1 MDDLRE
7 FYNSIENPID
17 NKYKWNSLLNLYCS
31 SYDFN
36 DFYEK
41 VTYINKSTN
50 PYYMNDDKE
59 NFSLLMFDLF
69 KKSIVSLSEDK
80 VKHYISKEIFNS
92 KIYDIIPYLNTLP
105 EITEYSKLKEVLN
118 DEFIRVYFS
127 KFFYDENGYVILASD
142 FDVINDYTYNTVFT
156 ITVGGVNLYKFLKDF
171 VSVSIENEMTF
182 YLKLNEFGKYINVNI
197 YTSLDK
203 ISKLRK
209 IINTTKKE
217 NYAFHYDNI
226 YNLLSGNIDESLS
239 IRNRSF
245 YNKNDYNNSRCL
257 ILFKSFDSVIYN
269 YVINHLNILVSYKDG
284 RMNLSDYISNSVAE
298 RIMHELISKNV
309 KTESDYYNI
318 ANSGELIRM
327 KELIKDK
334 VAASLKDVLK
344 DRLYL
349 KDNDAKVTIYLSE
362 NKSLDID
369 VSIYMYAIRTLT
381 SPLIIKDNSIE
392 KAFRIRIKNECEY
405 EKIDSNK
412 FCLDKSFSN
421 RILYDEDK
429 IKKYEEEMESVQKEL
444 DRLNELDKLFEDGSP
459 EAKARIA
466 SEMKDLIG
474 EE

>member
-1 MDDLRE
+1 
-7 FYNSIENPID
+7 
-17 NKYKWNSLLNLYCS
+17 
-31 SYDFN
+31 
-36 DFYEK
+36 
-41 VTYINKSTN
+41 
-50 PYYMNDDKE
+50 
-59 NFSLLMFDLF
+59 
-69 KKSIVSLSEDK
+69 
-80 VKHYISKEIFNS
+80 
-92 KIYDIIPYLNTLP
+92 
-105 EITEYSKLKEVLN
+105 
-118 DEFIRVYFS
+118 
-127 KFFYDENGYVILASD
+127 
-142 FDVINDYTYNTVFT
+142 
-156 ITVGGVNLYKFLKDF
+156 
-171 VSVSIENEMTF
+171 
-182 YLKLNEFGKYINVNI
+182 
-197 YTSLDK
+197 
-203 ISKLRK
+203 
-209 IINTTKKE
+209 
-217 NYAFHYDNI
+217 
-226 YNLLSGNIDESLS
+226 
-239 IRNRSF
+239 
-245 YNKNDYNNSRCL
+245 
-257 ILFKSFDSVIYN
+257 
-269 YVINHLNILVSYKDG
+269 
-284 RMNLSDYISNSVAE
+284 MNLSDYISNSVAE

-459 EAKARIA
+459 EARAKIA

>member
-1 MDDLRE
+1 MDDLKE

-17 NKYKWNSLLNLYCS
+17 NKSKWNSLLNFYCT

-36 DFYEK
+36 DFYQK
-41 VTYINKSTN
+41 VTYVNKSTN

-59 NFSLLMFDLF
+59 KFSLLMFNLF
-69 KKSIVSLSEDK
+69 KKSLLSLSEDK
-80 VKHYISKEIFNS
+80 VKHYISKGIFNS
-92 KIYDIIPYLNTLP
+92 KIYEIIPYLSNLP
-105 EITEYSKLKEVLN
+105 EINEYSKLKEVLN

-127 KFFYDENGYVILASD
+127 KFFFEDNGFVILASD
-142 FDVINDYTYNTVFT
+142 FDVINDYTHNTVFT
-156 ITVGGVNLYKFLKDF
+156 ITVAGINLYNFLKDF
-171 VSVSIENEMTF
+171 INTSIENEMQF
-182 YLKLNEFGKYINVNI
+182 YLKFNECGKYINVNI

-203 ISKLRK
+203 IKKLSK
-209 IINTTKKE
+209 IINTAKKE

-245 YNKNDYNNSRCL
+245 YNRNDYNNSRCL

-284 RMNLSDYISNSVAE
+284 RMNLLDYISNSVTE
-298 RIMHELISKNV
+298 RILHELISKNV

-318 ANSGELIRM
+318 ANSGELLRM
-327 KELIKDK
+327 KELIRSK
-334 VAASLKDVLK
+334 VAESLRDVLK

-349 KDNDAKVTIYLSE
+349 KDGDAKVTIHLGE

-421 RILYDEDK
+421 RILYDDEK
-429 IKKYEEEMESVQKEL
+429 MKSYEEELSNVQKEL
-444 DRLNELDKLFEDGSP
+444 DRLDELDKLFEDGSP
-459 EAKARIA
+459 EARARIA

-474 EE
+474 IE